1 MHCPDERKGNVM
13 TGWACQTLWTVKGM
27 KERRVRLNQRERLTT
42 QSTGAY
48 LDICTS
54 HSSKNG
60 GGDIVRVADMT
71 IAARSRHS
79 RP

>member
-1 MHCPDERKGNVM
+1 M

-42 QSTGAY
+42 QSTGDY

-60 GGDIVRVADMT
+60 EVET
-71 IAARSRHS
+71 LLEL
-79 RP
+79 PT